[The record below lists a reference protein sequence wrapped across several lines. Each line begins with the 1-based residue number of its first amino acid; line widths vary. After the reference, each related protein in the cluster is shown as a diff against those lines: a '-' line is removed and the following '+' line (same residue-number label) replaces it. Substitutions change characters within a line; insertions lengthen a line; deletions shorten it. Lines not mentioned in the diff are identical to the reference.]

1 MNPEHPHDATLTQL
15 GAEARLGRYVIEAL
29 LGAGGMGEVYRARDV
44 RLDRTVAI
52 KVVRTQWAGR
62 ADFRQRLERE
72 ARAISVLNHP
82 HICTLYDI
90 GEQDGTTYLV
100 MEYLEGQTLA
110 AHLRDGPLPL
120 QLLLRYG
127 VQAAAALAAAHAR
140 GIIHR
145 DLKTSNLMVT
155 PWGLK
160 ILDFGL
166 AKSIT
171 QSVDTIADLDASV
184 PGVMAGT
191 PAYMSPEQTRGEA
204 LDGRSDIFSLGSVL
218 YEAATGRAPFR
229 GPSLIAILHE
239 IATAVPPAASS
250 IRPDLPAELD
260 LILKRML
267 AKEKAERYSSAEEV
281 EETLARLQ
289 DGPRSAIAVVP
300 EREPDTL
307 VGREAELGKLEEL
320 LEKARE
326 GSGKIVLITGEPGIG
341 KTALVARF
349 VRSLRRGHPET
360 LIGRGA
366 CVEQYGTSEAYLP
379 FLEALAGLL
388 QGPSRDRVTTVLR
401 RYAPTWCLQFP
412 AFASTSGIEYLQ
424 REAIGATKERM
435 LRELGDALSALA
447 ANWPVVLLLEDL
459 HWADP
464 FSVDLLRHLG
474 QRASGQRFLLIGTA
488 RAEDMER
495 SQHPLL
501 NCQRELAAH
510 NTCVEIALGELDQ
523 NHIGR
528 YLDVRFAPNSFSP
541 EFAEL
546 IYRKT
551 EGHPLFTA
559 GALQFLSEKGDIAQR
574 NGTWSLTRPL
584 IEMDLEVPA
593 SVRSMIRKRLEA
605 VNEQDRQA
613 LQYASV
619 EGIEFTSGV
628 LASLLGVDELD
639 LEERL
644 NRLDR
649 VHRLIL
655 TGGEEELPDGSL
667 ATKYRFAHAL
677 YQNIFY
683 EDLLT
688 KRRVLLHRQAG
699 ETLARCYHGQT
710 ARIAAALTAHFER
723 GRDFS
728 LAIEYLIEA
737 ADVAMGRY
745 ANAAADEHYSHALR
759 LTGKLPDVQQAHRR
773 AQLYKKRGAVRV
785 LLARYP
791 EGVRDFT
798 EVLGLAR
805 GLENPALECTALIGI
820 ADAQFWTHRLEDMG
834 AAAEDAMRIADRIR
848 DPALQSESR
857 ANLGRKH
864 QGTGNLDAAA
874 ALYDE
879 SLAIARDAGQL
890 QALPIGLTYRGL
902 IHFFRTEYQS
912 AETLFVEARKLS
924 AELRIVS
931 HLHQTLLFLGLTQAN
946 LGHVSEA
953 LATLN
958 EGAEM
963 ARRNGNLPSLART
976 PNSIAWIYRELQ
988 DLEHAVA
995 LDLACVEAS
1004 RACGS
1009 TEAEANSLI
1018 NLVHDY
1024 VQMDKADKAW
1034 EAFRGVEAIRD
1045 RDQWHRWRFFGLRF
1059 QDAASQYWL
1068 WQNNLDGA
1076 EEHALALLKN
1086 ATAHGV
1092 PKYMAVAHSTLARIA
1107 MARGDSRTAET
1118 ELAAALQALHDHPAP
1133 LVEWRIHAILGR
1145 LRSQSKNPQGA
1156 REVYGCAA
1164 AIVENIAASITE
1176 KALRSTFLESPA
1188 VREVLEGSHG
1198 R

>member
-1 MNPEHPHDATLTQL
+1 
-15 GAEARLGRYVIEAL
+15 
-29 LGAGGMGEVYRARDV
+29 
-44 RLDRTVAI
+44 
-52 KVVRTQWAGR
+52 
-62 ADFRQRLERE
+62 
-72 ARAISVLNHP
+72 
-82 HICTLYDI
+82 
-90 GEQDGTTYLV
+90 
-100 MEYLEGQTLA
+100 
-110 AHLRDGPLPL
+110 
-120 QLLLRYG
+120 
-127 VQAAAALAAAHAR
+127 
-140 GIIHR
+140 
-145 DLKTSNLMVT
+145 
-155 PWGLK
+155 
-160 ILDFGL
+160 
-166 AKSIT
+166 
-171 QSVDTIADLDASV
+171 
-184 PGVMAGT
+184 
-191 PAYMSPEQTRGEA
+191 
-204 LDGRSDIFSLGSVL
+204 
-218 YEAATGRAPFR
+218 
-229 GPSLIAILHE
+229 
-239 IATAVPPAASS
+239 
-250 IRPDLPAELD
+250 
-260 LILKRML
+260 
-267 AKEKAERYSSAEEV
+267 
-281 EETLARLQ
+281 
-289 DGPRSAIAVVP
+289 
-300 EREPDTL
+300 
-307 VGREAELGKLEEL
+307 
-320 LEKARE
+320 
-326 GSGKIVLITGEPGIG
+326 
-341 KTALVARF
+341 
-349 VRSLRRGHPET
+349 
-360 LIGRGA
+360 
-366 CVEQYGTSEAYLP
+366 
-379 FLEALAGLL
+379 
-388 QGPSRDRVTTVLR
+388 
-401 RYAPTWCLQFP
+401 
-412 AFASTSGIEYLQ
+412 
-424 REAIGATKERM
+424 M

-710 ARIAAALTAHFER
+710 ARIAAALAAHFER

-1188 VREVLEGSHG
+1188 VREVLEGSRG
-1198 R
+1198 RYPAWF